1 MGTTLQRLM
10 LRTINVWPPFLG
22 AGIRVKWSRD
32 HKSVDVEMKLR
43 FWNRNYVGTHYG
55 GSLYSMTDPFYML
68 MVMDNLGRDYIVWD
82 KAASIRFRKPGKG
95 RVTAQFRLS
104 DAQLDDIRDKLTT
117 QEKYE
122 PTFSVEVKDEVGD
135 VVAEVQ
141 KVLHVRRK

>member
-1 MGTTLQRLM
+1 M
-10 LRTINVWPPFLG
+10 LRSINIWPPFLG
-22 AGIRVKWSRD
+22 AGIHVKWGPDKR
-32 HKSVDVEMKLR
+32 SVDVEMKLR

-68 MVMDNLGRDYIVWD
+68 LLMNSLGRDYIVWD

-95 RVTAQFRLS
+95 RVKAEFRLS
-104 DAQLDDIRDKLTT
+104 DAQLDDIREKLTT

-122 PTFSVEVKDEVGD
+122 PTFLVEVKDEAGE

-141 KVLHVRRK
+141 KVLHIRRK